1 MNDFGQSFSDPI
13 IYTRRKGDSTSP
25 YLEIKELIVVINS
38 KALLTEI
45 PNKLNRVTII
55 EQVTTGNGDITD
67 ALDGG
72 TFTGS
77 QSTIN
82 STVPTPSFYET
93 DGIPSVNQYSV
104 DYNLGIITFHPS
116 QEGSKFVV
124 SYLGQG
130 SQYVP
135 ASRVYTLTD
144 GNQVTET
151 LDSVI
156 NNSSTTISNIQS
168 SINNANTATIN
179 ANNASSNYQN
189 LINQQLLI
197 YQPSVPTYSA
207 ISSAYPTP
215 QLGWTT
221 VAKDTGIRYR
231 YNNYSWV
238 DIGNSNE
245 GDGFTVVLS
254 ATPPANTNVLWVNVP
269 SGNSTAKVVQS
280 ATTPTD
286 TSVIW
291 WQP

>member
-1 MNDFGQSFSDPI
+1 MSSQPFTDGTI
-13 IYTRRKGDSTSP
+13 TRRRSGTSDDP
-25 YLEIKELIVVINS
+25 YLDIKELVYVTQG
-38 KALLTEI
+38 KAPLTEI
-45 PNKLNRVTII
+45 PYKFSKVQIL
-55 EQVTTGNGDITD
+55 EQVSGDSGIPTNVV
-67 ALDGG
+67 DGG
-72 TFTGS
+72 DFTGS
-77 QSTIN
+77 SSTIDV
-82 STVPTPSFYET
+82 TVPADSFYEI
-93 DGIPSVNQYSV
+93 DGGIPTNNQYVV
-104 DYNLGIITFHPS
+104 DYGEGFITFNPS
-116 QEGSKFVV
+116 QEGSAFIVQYKGTGYKYFSDKRIYTQDYGNGVV
-124 SYLGQG
+124 Q
-130 SQYVP
+130 
-135 ASRVYTLTD
+135 TLNDVVTT
-144 GNQVTET
+144 GNEKITEIT
-151 LDSVI
+151 
-156 NNSSTTISNIQS
+156 S

>member
-1 MNDFGQSFSDPI
+1 MSSQPFTDGTI
-13 IYTRRKGDSTSP
+13 TRRRSGTSDDP
-25 YLEIKELIVVINS
+25 YLDIKELVYVTQG
-38 KALLTEI
+38 KAPLTEI
-45 PNKLNRVTII
+45 PYKFSKVQIL
-55 EQVTTGNGDITD
+55 EQVSGDSGIPTNVV
-67 ALDGG
+67 DGG
-72 TFTGS
+72 DFAGS
-77 QSTIN
+77 SSTIDV
-82 STVPTPSFYET
+82 TVPADSFYEI
-93 DGIPSVNQYSV
+93 DGGIPTNNQYVV
-104 DYNLGIITFHPS
+104 DYGEGFITFNPS
-116 QEGSKFVV
+116 QEGSAFIVQYKGTGYKYFSDKRIYTQDYGNGVV
-124 SYLGQG
+124 Q
-130 SQYVP
+130 
-135 ASRVYTLTD
+135 TLNDVVTT
-144 GNQVTET
+144 GNEKITEIT
-151 LDSVI
+151 
-156 NNSSTTISNIQS
+156 S